1 MKLHDVP
8 QALSERVMDY
18 VVSTWN
24 TRLLIYH
31 ANCLMSWDWS
41 TRLLIYHAKYRKS
54 WDCSTWLLIYH
65 ANCFKSWDW
74 KEGLAFTIPQEVFGN
89 PTAPRAGFKKLLSYK
104 LTREAFVLS
113 LPPTEW
119 FDLPCQLLQE
129 LELRGKHEQ

>member
-1 MKLHDVP
+1 MGWTGYKGPRKPGTEQSGSITGELMKLHDVP

-89 PTAPRAGFKKLLSYK
+89 PTAPRAGFSLV
-104 LTREAFVLS
+104 EVVVLQVD
-113 LPPTEW
+113 T
-119 FDLPCQLLQE
+119 
-129 LELRGKHEQ
+129 

>member
-1 MKLHDVP
+1 MFTVGWTGYKGPRKPGTGQSGSITGELMKLHDVP

-31 ANCLMSWDWS
+31 TNCLMSWDWS

-89 PTAPRAGFKKLLSYK
+89 P
-104 LTREAFVLS
+104 
-113 LPPTEW
+113 
-119 FDLPCQLLQE
+119 PCQLVQE
-129 LELRGKHEQ
+129 MGSAS